1 MDTIIVTPK
10 NKNSIPF
17 LKHLLTN
24 LSDVERV
31 EVINLP
37 QSKAE
42 ESIQSGLQ
50 DLKDIISGKIK
61 GKSLKQLLLK
71 TKGKAVAQG
80 L

>member
-37 QSKAE
+37 QNKAE

-61 GKSLKQLLLK
+61 GKSLKQLLSDD
-71 TKGKAVAQG
+71 
-80 L
+80 